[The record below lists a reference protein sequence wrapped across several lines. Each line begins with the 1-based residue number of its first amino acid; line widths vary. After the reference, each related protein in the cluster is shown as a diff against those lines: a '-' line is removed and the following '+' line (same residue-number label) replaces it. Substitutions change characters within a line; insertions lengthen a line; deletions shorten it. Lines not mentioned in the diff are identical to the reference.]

1 MKSFEPTSTPT
12 TPTTSIIS
20 MTNAII
26 NNISTFVNQ
35 ECFEGISLT
44 VPTVPTVPQT
54 VREAIGVSLVCA
66 ATIVLL
72 LYMALDTY
80 RTYQR
85 LRKHQSNKQRRQP
98 PPPVSILRPPRKDWG
113 SPKPKTSSNR
123 VRFAGT
129 FRRRHYVQDQDDLQ
143 SKRERIREIYCR
155 LSYNYLAQHFEN
167 EVLPELQSV
176 VRESPLEDVSN
187 GEIAAAPTEQ
197 SDNAATDTPQPSS
210 EPPRRR
216 SLLCKLKIKDAKAKR
231 KQEELALKNHQQ
243 MLPTVLHDML
253 SNNPVP
259 MDLDEDEPNME
270 EEAPPTLKR
279 TTAYCLVSSRPT
291 KRRKLKTSTVPTSAA
306 EWAKRTNERCT
317 PLLPVIIEEGPEEEQ
332 EEDDESH
339 IDSSLDAG
347 FALKNHPQ
355 MLPTVLHDM
364 LSNNPVPMDL
374 DEDEPNMEDE
384 APPSLKRTAAYCLV
398 SFRPTKRR
406 KLKTSTVPTSAS
418 EWAKRTNERCTPLLP
433 VIIEEGPEEEEEE
446 DDESHIDSSLD
457 AGFNNDKNIN
467 SDGPN
472 FALVE
477 TPLED
482 ISDDEIAAPPPEQSE
497 NTTTDIPSDGMGS
510 GWTESGKR
518 YSRRLRGKLFPDE
531 EDPSTEA
538 LGSGMTEKGRRFSR
552 RVANQ
557 GSDAN

>member
-1 MKSFEPTSTPT
+1 M
-12 TPTTSIIS
+12 
-20 MTNAII
+20 
-26 NNISTFVNQ
+26 
-35 ECFEGISLT
+35 
-44 VPTVPTVPQT
+44 
-54 VREAIGVSLVCA
+54 
-66 ATIVLL
+66 
-72 LYMALDTY
+72 
-80 RTYQR
+80 
-85 LRKHQSNKQRRQP
+85 
-98 PPPVSILRPPRKDWG
+98 
-113 SPKPKTSSNR
+113 
-123 VRFAGT
+123 
-129 FRRRHYVQDQDDLQ
+129 QDQDDLQ

-270 EEAPPTLKR
+270 EEAPPSLKR
-279 TTAYCLVSSRPT
+279 TAASCIVSSRPT

-317 PLLPVIIEEGPEEEQ
+317 PLLPVIIEEGPE
-332 EEDDESH
+332 
-339 IDSSLDAG
+339 G
-347 FALKNHPQ
+347 
-355 MLPTVLHDM
+355 
-364 LSNNPVPMDL
+364 
-374 DEDEPNMEDE
+374 
-384 APPSLKRTAAYCLV
+384 
-398 SFRPTKRR
+398 
-406 KLKTSTVPTSAS
+406 
-418 EWAKRTNERCTPLLP
+418 
-433 VIIEEGPEEEEEE
+433 EE

-457 AGFNNDKNIN
+457 AGFNNDNNIN

-557 GSDAN
+557 GSGAN

>member
-1 MKSFEPTSTPT
+1 
-12 TPTTSIIS
+12 

-216 SLLCKLKIKDAKAKR
+216 SLLCKIKDAKAKR

-317 PLLPVIIEEGPEEEQ
+317 PWLPVIIEEGP
-332 EEDDESH
+332 
-339 IDSSLDAG
+339 
-347 FALKNHPQ
+347 
-355 MLPTVLHDM
+355 
-364 LSNNPVPMDL
+364 
-374 DEDEPNMEDE
+374 
-384 APPSLKRTAAYCLV
+384 
-398 SFRPTKRR
+398 
-406 KLKTSTVPTSAS
+406 
-418 EWAKRTNERCTPLLP
+418 
-433 VIIEEGPEEEEEE
+433 EEEE

-457 AGFNNDKNIN
+457 AGFNNDNHIN

-497 NTTTDIPSDGMGS
+497 NPTTDIPSDGMGS

-557 GSDAN
+557 GSGAN